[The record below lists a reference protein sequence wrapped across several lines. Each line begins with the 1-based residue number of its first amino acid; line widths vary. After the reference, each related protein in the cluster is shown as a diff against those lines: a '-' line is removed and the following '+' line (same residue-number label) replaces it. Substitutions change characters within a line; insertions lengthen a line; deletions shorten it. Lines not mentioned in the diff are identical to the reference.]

1 MIKCKCMC
9 KVMQTHVVDDENDES
24 ILEDSDGKE
33 IKMMVVFL
41 VRLFICSF
49 IVIILCYSSIFK

>member
-1 MIKCKCMC
+1 MC

-24 ILEDSDGKE
+24 ILEDSDGNE
-33 IKMMVVFL
+33 IKMMVIFL